1 MRRKPVPGS
10 YGMVLAGG
18 GCKGVYQIGAWKAMR
33 EMGLSVDCIVGTS
46 VGAMNGA
53 MMALDRYEGAVE
65 LWKTMSIEKGFQLP
79 EPLRVPDNLFTLKN
93 ADIILK
99 ALVQNH
105 GLDISPLRSALE
117 KLIDEEELRESS
129 VEFGLVTFE
138 INTRRGKELYKDR
151 IPQGYMMDYIM
162 ASAAYPG
169 LKRPEING
177 TAYMD
182 GGVYDNLP
190 VKMLLRRHPDNI
202 VVVNIGDSTLPTDL
216 NPNLNLIYVAPQDSL
231 GNAFSFN
238 PDTAETKMEL
248 GWYDTMRAFGK
259 FSGEWMYFDNVEY
272 RSLQAEL
279 GDETVSGLEYAARLY
294 GLDKLRVCPTKDFVR
309 ELLDCDR
316 LSAEK
321 FQTFRSHMD
330 ILTIVKSVY
339 DGSAKN
345 YTLTGDLLLQLA
357 QAMAEGKPRPYL
369 HTALQRFD
377 PNLLRAAGAM
387 LILRNRIGEAAH
399 EKGR

>member
-1 MRRKPVPGS
+1 MRRKPSPDS
-10 YGMVLAGG
+10 YGIVLAGG

-33 EMGLSVDCIVGTS
+33 ELGLSIDCAVGTS

-53 MMALDRYEGAVE
+53 LIALDRYEGAVE

-79 EPLRVPDNLFTLKN
+79 EPLHVPDNLFTLKN
-93 ADIILK
+93 ADVILK
-99 ALVQNH
+99 ALIQNH
-105 GLDISPLRSALE
+105 GLDISPLRRALE
-117 KLIDEEELRESS
+117 KLIDEEELRESP

-138 INTRRGKELYKDR
+138 VHTRRGKELYKDR

-177 TAYMD
+177 ASFMD
-182 GGVYDNLP
+182 GGVYENLP
-190 VKMLLRRHPDNI
+190 VKMLLRRHPDNV
-202 VVVNIGDSTLPTDL
+202 VVVNIGDTSLPVDL
-216 NPNLNLIYVAPQDSL
+216 DPGLNLIYVKPQESL
-231 GNAFSFN
+231 GDAFSFN
-238 PDTAETKMEL
+238 PETAETKMTM

-259 FSGEWMYFDNVEY
+259 FSGEWMYFDNIEY

-294 GLDKLRVCPTKDFVR
+294 GMDKLRICPTADFIR

-321 FQTFRSHMD
+321 FNTFRSHMD
-330 ILTIVKSVY
+330 LLPIVKSVH
-339 DGSAKN
+339 DGSVKQAA
-345 YTLTGDLLLQLA
+345 LTGDLMLQLT
-357 QAMAEGKPRPYL
+357 QAMIADKRRPHLYAAVRRL
-369 HTALQRFD
+369 D
-377 PNLLRAAGAM
+377 PNLLRAAEAM
-387 LILRNRIGEAAH
+387 LLLRRRVGE
-399 EKGR
+399 EYR